1 MSEINLDKLKEPV
14 PLEGLQF
21 FPGAIKKDG
30 SEGLVLAYIDAT
42 FAADRLDDACGPEN
56 WDLSDAKPI
65 FEGDRVVCVE
75 RTLRLRLN
83 GGWVGRTDY
92 GYPNDDKDS
101 EPIKSM
107 ASDALKRC
115 CWLWGI
121 GRELRR
127 GPNIWWPVQGEGKF
141 KRFSPGAGAAYW
153 KAATGEVVAGAPQRS
168 PQPSPAKRSAPA
180 GGEDGTPICP
190 DHDKPMKQRA
200 NGHWYCATPVEKDD
214 DDKVTKWCKY
224 QPPKGPTPEE
234 ESLLKSEPPEQ
245 GDPNPGAVT
254 VMDILRANGKESKGQ
269 QLAALG
275 KACKEL
281 EIGLPRGSDPE
292 AWLST
297 LDDATLAQFC
307 DALGG

>member
-1 MSEINLDKLKEPV
+1 VSEINLDKLKEPV

-115 CWLWGI
+115 CWLWGV

-127 GPNIWWPVQGEGKF
+127 GPNVWWPVQGEGKF

-168 PQPSPAKRSAPA
+168 PEPSSAKRSEPA
-180 GGEDGTPICP
+180 GDEESRGDCPVHGVPFRHIVGEKNGKAYDFWSCGEKNEDGSWCKE
-190 DHDKPMKQRA
+190 KP
-200 NGHWYCATPVEKDD
+200 P
-214 DDKVTKWCKY
+214 KVT
-224 QPPKGPTPEE
+224 PEDK
-234 ESLLKSEPPEQ
+234 SLLDSEPP
-245 GDPNPGAVT
+245 GDGDLEATERTALLISLRKKHPGA
-254 VMDILRANGKESKGQ
+254 RALMAVNAYCTDNK
-269 QLAALG
+269 
-275 KACKEL
+275 
-281 EIGLPRGSDPE
+281 LPPVADK
-292 AWLST
+292 
-297 LDDATLAQFC
+297 
-307 DALGG
+307 DALENLSVDLLNAVLDK